1 MCNREIKFGDFL
13 KKAKQLEA
21 DLIATGHYAQI
32 KDENGT
38 KYLVRGA
45 DSNKDQTYFLY
56 AVPKQ
61 QLMQAIFPI
70 RSMQK
75 KEVRALA
82 EKAGLRRPP
91 KRKTAPAS
99 VLSANAIS
107 VNSSVSICRH
117 NQAKFARS
125 TAREIGKHHGMMY
138 YTLGQRQGLGIGGSG
153 TGEPWF
159 VAKKDLRT
167 IFCMWSK
174 GMTMKR
180 STPTVFG
187 NRRQL
192 AGRRK
197 FAGPSV

>member
-1 MCNREIKFGDFL
+1 M
-13 KKAKQLEA
+13 
-21 DLIATGHYAQI
+21 IATGHYAQI

-70 RSMQK
+70 GHMQK

-82 EKAGLRRPP
+82 EKAGLATA

-117 NQAKFARS
+117 NQAKFARW
-125 TAREIGKHHGMMY
+125 TAGKSASI
-138 YTLGQRQGLGIGGSG
+138 T
-153 TGEPWF
+153 
-159 VAKKDLRT
+159 A
-167 IFCMWSK
+167 
-174 GMTMKR
+174 
-180 STPTVFG
+180 
-187 NRRQL
+187 
-192 AGRRK
+192 
-197 FAGPSV
+197 